1 MADIVFSL
9 SGVRKDR
16 WSRIFAASVLFFT
29 ASVIVFTATVIV
41 FTVTVNASRFPFLG
55 KNALGRH
62 RILTKSVA

>member
-16 WSRIFAASVLFFT
+16 WSRIFA

-62 RILTKSVA
+62 RILTKSVT